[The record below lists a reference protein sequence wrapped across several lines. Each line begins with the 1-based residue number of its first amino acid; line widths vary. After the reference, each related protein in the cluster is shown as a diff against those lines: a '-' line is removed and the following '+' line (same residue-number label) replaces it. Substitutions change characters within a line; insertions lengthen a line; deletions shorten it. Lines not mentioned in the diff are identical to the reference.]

1 MILNGFRRI
10 SIRKKIEKELAKPK
24 TGAIISDKK
33 INSIL
38 ILANENTDNT
48 IVKIISKELY
58 VESSKIKLLIFK
70 NKLEKETESN
80 NDLNENDFSLFCK
93 IKNKI
98 IKKIIDS
105 EFDLLLNYDDN
116 NLFLNYLTVLS
127 KARFKVGFANS
138 DKRLFNLMI
147 ADERND
153 SSVFNAELKKYLKIL
168 NKIECKNL

>member
-10 SIRKKIEKELAKPK
+10 SIRKKIEKELVKPIMD
-24 TGAIISDKK
+24 AIISNKK

-38 ILANENTDNT
+38 ILANENTDDA
-48 IVKIISKELY
+48 IVKIISDVLH
-58 VESSKIKLLIFK
+58 VESSKIERLIFK
-70 NKLEKETESN
+70 NKLEKDEEST
-80 NDLNENDFSLFCK
+80 DFILEKDFAWFGK
-93 IKNKI
+93 IKNKR
-98 IKKIIDS
+98 IKKTIDS
-105 EFDLLLNYDDN
+105 EFDLLLNYDDD

-127 KARFKVGFANS
+127 KATFKVGFANS

-168 NKIECKNL
+168 NKI